1 MPALARAVLP
11 AGIQLS
17 FPCLSVHA
25 ADEYHVTARP
35 AGQNRAV
42 AALQCPA
49 SPQEKRP
56 VKEHLRE
63 LVAQALLDLR
73 RQDRIPQDL
82 ATPDYVIERTKS
94 REHGDYATNIALL
107 LAKSAGM
114 KPRELAEALVANFGE
129 TQHVSRIEI
138 AGPGFINFKISQP
151 CRLATVR
158 RVFEQGAQY
167 GRQTPGSRDS
177 VTVEFVSA
185 NPNGPLHV
193 GHGRGAA
200 YGASV
205 ANLLEASGHKVQREY
220 YVNDAGRQ
228 MDILAVSVW
237 LRYHE
242 LSGVNVRFP
251 DNGYKGEYVSEIA
264 RSLRAKE
271 GDRLRFSALDITDG
285 LPADE
290 TQGGDKELHVDAL
303 IARARK
309 LLGAPDYR
317 IVFDAGLHWCLADIR
332 NDLLGFGVVHDN
344 FFSERSLTTD
354 GHVQHAIERLREQ
367 GHLFELDGALWFRA
381 TAFGDD
387 KDRVLVR
394 ENGATTYFASDIG
407 YLLSKFERG
416 FDRALYVLGADHHGY
431 IARLKAAAQGMGLD
445 PGKIEIQLVQ
455 FAILYRGNER
465 VQMSTRA
472 GSFVTLRELREEVG
486 TDAARFFYVMRSNE
500 QHLDFDLELAKSH
513 SNDNPVYYIQYAHA
527 RIASLFRQLKEKQLS
542 YNDSA
547 AMSARKL
554 LVSEA
559 EDVLLV
565 ELMRFPEMLESA
577 AAGRAPQVM
586 AHYLRDTA
594 AAFHAFYNALPI
606 LTAEDELR
614 HARLGLC
621 KATQQVLANGLALLG
636 VAAPE
641 TM

>member
-1 MPALARAVLP
+1 M
-11 AGIQLS
+11 
-17 FPCLSVHA
+17 
-25 ADEYHVTARP
+25 
-35 AGQNRAV
+35 
-42 AALQCPA
+42 
-49 SPQEKRP
+49 
-56 VKEHLRE
+56 KEHLRE

-129 TQHVSRIEI
+129 TQHVSKIEI

-158 RVFEQGAQY
+158 RVFEQGADY
-167 GRQTPGSRDS
+167 GKQTPGSRDS

-205 ANLLEASGHKVQREY
+205 ANLLESAGHKVQREY

-251 DNGYKGEYVSEIA
+251 DNGYKGDYVSEIA

-290 TQGGDKELHVDAL
+290 SEGGDKELHVDAL

-354 GHVQHAIERLREQ
+354 GYVQHAIERLREQ

-381 TAFGDD
+381 TSFGDD
-387 KDRVLVR
+387 KDRVLIR

-445 PGKIEIQLVQ
+445 PAKIEIQLVQ
-455 FAILYRGNER
+455 FAILYRGHDR

-486 TDAARFFYVMRSNE
+486 TDAARFFYVMRSND

-527 RIASLFRQLKEKQLS
+527 RIASLFRQLKEKQLA

-547 AMSARKL
+547 AVSARKL
-554 LVSEA
+554 LTSEA
-559 EDVLLV
+559 EDILLV

-577 AAGRAPQVM
+577 AVGRAPQVM

-606 LTAEDELR
+606 LTAEEETR

-636 VAAPE
+636 VSAPE

>member
-1 MPALARAVLP
+1 M
-11 AGIQLS
+11 
-17 FPCLSVHA
+17 
-25 ADEYHVTARP
+25 
-35 AGQNRAV
+35 
-42 AALQCPA
+42 
-49 SPQEKRP
+49 
-56 VKEHLRE
+56 KEHLRE
-63 LVAQALLDLR
+63 LVAQSLLDLR
-73 RQDRIPQDL
+73 RQGRLPQDL
-82 ATPDYVIERTKS
+82 PTPEFVIERARS

-107 LAKSAGM
+107 LAKPAGM
-114 KPRELAEALVANFGE
+114 KPRELAEALVANLGE
-129 TQHVSRIEI
+129 TQHVSKAEV
-138 AGPGFINFKISQP
+138 AGPGFINFTISQP

-158 RVFEQGAQY
+158 RVFELGAEY
-167 GRQTPGSRDS
+167 GRQPAGSRES

-205 ANLLEASGHKVQREY
+205 ANLLEAAGHGVQREY

-251 DNGYKGEYVSEIA
+251 DNGYKGDYVSEIA

-271 GDRLRFSALDITDG
+271 GDRLRRNAIEITDG

-290 TQGGDKELHVDAL
+290 GQGGDKELHVDAL
-303 IARARK
+303 IARARQ
-309 LLGAPDYR
+309 LLGEADYR
-317 IVFDAGLHWCLADIR
+317 VVFDAGLSWCLADIR
-332 NDLLGFGVVHDN
+332 NDLIGFGVVHDN
-344 FFSERSLTTD
+344 FFSERSLATD
-354 GHVQHAIERLREQ
+354 GYVKRAIETLRAN
-367 GHLFELDGALWFRA
+367 GHLFEQDGATWFRA

-387 KDRVLVR
+387 KDRVVVR
-394 ENGATTYFASDIG
+394 ENGVTTYFASDLG

-431 IARLKAAAQGMGLD
+431 IARLKAAAQGLGLD
-445 PGKIEIQLVQ
+445 PARIEIQLVQ
-455 FAILYRGNER
+455 FAILYRGSER

-486 TDAARFFYVMRSNE
+486 TDAARFFYVMRGND

-527 RIASLFRQLKEKQLS
+527 RIASLFRQLKDKGLA

-547 AMSARKL
+547 ALSARKL
-554 LVSEA
+554 LTGEA
-559 EDVLLV
+559 EDALLV
-565 ELMRFPEMLESA
+565 ELMRFPEMIESA
-577 AAGRAPQVM
+577 ANGRAPQVI
-586 AHYLRDTA
+586 AHHLRDVA
-594 AAFHAFYNALPI
+594 AAFHGFYNACPI
-606 LTAEDELR
+606 LSAEEELR
-614 HARLGLC
+614 NARLGLC

-636 VAAPE
+636 VSAPE
-641 TM
+641 SM

>member
-1 MPALARAVLP
+1 M
-11 AGIQLS
+11 
-17 FPCLSVHA
+17 
-25 ADEYHVTARP
+25 
-35 AGQNRAV
+35 
-42 AALQCPA
+42 
-49 SPQEKRP
+49 
-56 VKEHLRE
+56 KEHLRE

-73 RQDRIPQDL
+73 RQDRIPADL

-107 LAKSAGM
+107 LAKPAGM
-114 KPRELAEALVANFGE
+114 KPRELAEMLVANFGE
-129 TQHVSRIEI
+129 TQHVSKIEI

-158 RVFEQGAQY
+158 RVFEQGADY

-205 ANLLEASGHKVQREY
+205 ANLLEAAGHTVQREY

-290 TQGGDKELHVDAL
+290 TEGGDKELHVDAL

-309 LLGAPDYR
+309 LLGAADYR

-354 GHVQHAIERLREQ
+354 GYVQHAIDRLREQ

-381 TAFGDD
+381 TTFGDD
-387 KDRVLVR
+387 KDRVLIR

-445 PGKIEIQLVQ
+445 PAKIEIQLVQ

-486 TDAARFFYVMRSNE
+486 TDAARFFYVMRSND

-527 RIASLFRQLKEKQLS
+527 RIASLFRQLKEKQLA

-547 AMSARKL
+547 AVSARKL
-554 LVSEA
+554 LTSEA

-606 LTAEDELR
+606 LTAEEETR

-636 VAAPE
+636 VSAPE